1 MRYKTVNN
9 WANSLNTRKNS
20 RMPCGSQNSQN
31 SQSSQNSQN
40 SQNSHFKRLENASS
54 ASAVNSTFIQPP
66 APLQKTFLGK
76 VANIGRSI
84 IGKPPVSL
92 VRETV
97 KTILEIYSDQLWN
110 QLPKVRK
117 EAVAAI
123 DLARKDTTDPLTH
136 IYLEILELFGN
147 RLNLLI
153 TKEISEPLVPN
164 YEILTEILDAVVERR
179 KLINTNSKVVTKL
192 IERFP
197 TISKRNPQDNEKL
210 KKITDLVESALNGA
224 LSFYD
229 ARIELIKVARTTAA
243 TLSGQ
248 PEPKEN
254 KNKNNST
261 MKFIAVVTPRNT
273 RRIMLSHFGGKSKR
287 VTKTRK
293 MRL

>member
-1 MRYKTVNN
+1 MSPLVRYRTINN
-9 WANSLNTRKNS
+9 LTNSLNTRKN
-20 RMPCGSQNSQN
+20 RRYGNNSN
-31 SQSSQNSQN
+31 RSNTSNISKN
-40 SQNSHFKRLENASS
+40 FKRLENASS

-66 APLQKTFLGK
+66 PPLQKTFLGK
-76 VANIGRSI
+76 IANIGRSM

-153 TKEISEPLVPN
+153 TKELSEPLVPN
-164 YEILTEILDAVVERR
+164 YEILTEMLEAVTERR

-197 TISKRNPQDNEKL
+197 TISKRNTQDNEKL

-229 ARIELIKVARTTAA
+229 TRIELIKVARTTAA
-243 TLSGQ
+243 TLSGI
-248 PEPKEN
+248 PEPKEKEN
-254 KNKNNST
+254 TSI
-261 MKFIAVVTPRNT
+261 MKFVAVLTPRNT
-273 RRIMLSHFGGKSKR
+273 RRIMLSQLGGVKRRR

-293 MRL
+293 MRY